1 MKLTMKQCDL
11 LMGMVN
17 ASIRMAMN
25 SGIPIG
31 KEHYEDIEAIK
42 E

>member
-1 MKLTMKQCDL
+1 MVLTMKQCDL
-11 LMGMVN
+11 LMSMVN
-17 ASIRMAMN
+17 ASIKMAMD

-31 KEHYEDIEAIK
+31 KEYYKDIDAIK